1 MIQNHSLANVQSA
14 VFLMGFV
21 WAPSGVPGKQ
31 AGGFLFFLL
40 PLVWVLLV
48 GGQSVGARAHG
59 PFLESRLQRCH
70 KVCRAEAC
78 ERWGSDKGS
87 LIGMWLILSC
97 CLSLLTMSQ
106 KKCTP
111 SWWRP

>member
-48 GGQSVGARAHG
+48 GGQSVGARAHR

-70 KVCRAEAC
+70 KVCRAE
-78 ERWGSDKGS
+78 
-87 LIGMWLILSC
+87 
-97 CLSLLTMSQ
+97 
-106 KKCTP
+106 
-111 SWWRP
+111 RPVKEGAVTGAP